1 MWAVSMESSFKGCS
15 SVVHWPR
22 RTEKE
27 TRVRHLLLAA
37 ATLATALGI
46 GVGNLEAASFALDS
60 LANSGVQ
67 TVDVRYYRRHPS
79 YYYRRGGDPSYTSRH
94 CYNRDEI
101 RELQRMW
108 PETNWPRS
116 MRCFPYR

>member
-1 MWAVSMESSFKGCS
+1 M
-15 SVVHWPR
+15 
-22 RTEKE
+22 
-27 TRVRHLLLAA
+27 RHLLLAA

-46 GVGNLEAASFALDS
+46 GVGNVEAASFALDS

-67 TVDVRYYRRHPS
+67 TVDVRYYRRH
-79 YYYRRGGDPSYTSRH
+79 PSYTSRH

>member
-1 MWAVSMESSFKGCS
+1 MRYF
-15 SVVHWPR
+15 
-22 RTEKE
+22 
-27 TRVRHLLLAA
+27 LLAA
-37 ATLATALGI
+37 APLAIAI
-46 GVGNLEAASFALDS
+46 GLSVGNVDAASMALDR
-60 LANSGVQ
+60 LANSGA
-67 TVDVRYYRRHPS
+67 TAVDVRYYRRDPP
-79 YYYRRGGDPSYTSRH
+79 YYYRRWGDPLYTAPH

>member
-1 MWAVSMESSFKGCS
+1 M
-15 SVVHWPR
+15 
-22 RTEKE
+22 
-27 TRVRHLLLAA
+27 RHLLLAA
-37 ATLATALGI
+37 APLAIVTVI
-46 GVGNLEAASFALDS
+46 SVGNVEAASFPLES
-60 LANSGVQ
+60 LVASGVKA
-67 TVDVRYYRRHPS
+67 VDVGYYRRYPP
-79 YYYRRGGDPSYTSRH
+79 YYYRRWADPSYTAPH

>member
-1 MWAVSMESSFKGCS
+1 M
-15 SVVHWPR
+15 
-22 RTEKE
+22 
-27 TRVRHLLLAA
+27 RHLLLAA

-46 GVGNLEAASFALDS
+46 GVGNVEAASFALDS

-79 YYYRRGGDPSYTSRH
+79 HYYYRRGGDPSYTSRH

>member
-1 MWAVSMESSFKGCS
+1 M
-15 SVVHWPR
+15 
-22 RTEKE
+22 
-27 TRVRHLLLAA
+27 RHLLLAA

-46 GVGNLEAASFALDS
+46 GVGNVDAASFALDS
-60 LANSGVQ
+60 LTNPDVQ
-67 TVDVRYYRRHPS
+67 TVDVRYYRRYPP
-79 YYYRRGGDPSYTSRH
+79 YYYRRWGDPSYTAGH

-101 RELQRMW
+101 RELQRRW

>member
-1 MWAVSMESSFKGCS
+1 M
-15 SVVHWPR
+15 
-22 RTEKE
+22 
-27 TRVRHLLLAA
+27 RHLLLAA

-46 GVGNLEAASFALDS
+46 FVGNVEAASFAFDS
-60 LANSGVQ
+60 LASPDVQ
-67 TVDVRYYRRHPS
+67 TVDVRYYRRYPS
-79 YYYRRGGDPSYTSRH
+79 YYHRRWGDPSYTAGH

>member
-1 MWAVSMESSFKGCS
+1 M
-15 SVVHWPR
+15 
-22 RTEKE
+22 
-27 TRVRHLLLAA
+27 RHLLLAA

-46 GVGNLEAASFALDS
+46 GVGNVEAASFALDS

-67 TVDVRYYRRHPS
+67 TVDVRYYRRHPA
-79 YYYRRGGDPSYTSRH
+79 YYYRRGRDPSYTSRH